1 MLEPCAARLARME
14 TATIRPCPVAEILQ
28 SPNLRTLLDEY
39 ADESAL
45 AELGPANPQIETYC
59 QMEELGLA
67 HAIGAFYR
75 GELVG
80 FIFLIISTIPHFGRC
95 AASTESFF
103 VSEPARK
110 SGAGLRLLHEAEELA
125 KELGAVGIYVSS
137 PSSGRLAK
145 VLPGVGYRE
154 TNRLFFRGLQ

>member
-1 MLEPCAARLARME
+1 MLGPCAARLARME
-14 TATIRPCPVAEILQ
+14 TAIIRPCPVAEILQ
-28 SPNLRTLLDEY
+28 SPNLRALLDEY

-80 FIFLIISTIPHFGRC
+80 FIFLIVSVIPHFGQRL
-95 AASTESFF
+95 ASTESFF
-103 VSEPARK
+103 VSAAARK
-110 SGAGLRLLHEAEELA
+110 SGAGLRLLREAETLA
-125 KELGAVGIYVSS
+125 KDLGAVGMYVSS
-137 PSSGRLAK
+137 PAGGRLAQ

-154 TNRLFFRGLQ
+154 TNRLYFRGLA

>member
-1 MLEPCAARLARME
+1 ME
-14 TATIRPCPVAEILQ
+14 TAIIRPCPVAEILQ
-28 SPNLRTLLDEY
+28 SPNLRALLDEY

-80 FIFLIISTIPHFGRC
+80 FIVLIVSVIPHFGQRL
-95 AASTESFF
+95 ASTESFF
-103 VSEPARK
+103 VSAAARK
-110 SGAGLRLLHEAEELA
+110 SGAGLRLLREAETLA
-125 KELGAVGIYVSS
+125 KDLGAVGMYVSS
-137 PSSGRLAK
+137 PAGGRLAQ

-154 TNRLFFRGLQ
+154 TNRLYFRGLA